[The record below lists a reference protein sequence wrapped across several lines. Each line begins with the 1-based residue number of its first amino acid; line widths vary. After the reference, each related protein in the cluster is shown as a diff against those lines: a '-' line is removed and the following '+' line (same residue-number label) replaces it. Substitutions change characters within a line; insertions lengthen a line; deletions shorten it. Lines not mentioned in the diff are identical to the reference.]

1 MGIAWI
7 PDPVAVRMLLA
18 EMNTNV
24 EDDPRGAQPLR
35 IEQAHVVAGI
45 VILLLVAIR
54 PQPAAVQAG
63 AQFWHMV
70 DLVWVLLFPIIYLL
84 Q

>member
-7 PDPVAVRMLLA
+7 PDPVAVRTLLA

-45 VILLLVAIR
+45 LHVPQVSHELLRVER
-54 PQPAAVQAG
+54 PA
-63 AQFWHMV
+63 
-70 DLVWVLLFPIIYLL
+70 FPVS
-84 Q
+84 

>member
-1 MGIAWI
+1 MALLSRRNWWAAWI

-45 VILLLVAIR
+45 LHV
-54 PQPAAVQAG
+54 PQVSHEGSA
-63 AQFWHMV
+63 
-70 DLVWVLLFPIIYLL
+70 
-84 Q
+84 